1 MAEAISF
8 TIDGY
13 DLMADCIENVRK
25 AAPDIMLKHINRAG
39 NRFKKDCIE
48 ETAAKVK
55 KRKGNLISGYRKT
68 VVSRFRDGGFDHEA
82 KITGGNKKASHFHL
96 IENGHRQTAEYF
108 YKLGYKTICHSNN
121 GYVKGYKM
129 VGSVRDR
136 WSSSKLV
143 AEYAEAAVKEAL
155 KKGAI

>member
-55 KRKGNLISGYRKT
+55 
-68 VVSRFRDGGFDHEA
+68 E
-82 KITGGNKKASHFHL
+82 KA
-96 IENGHRQTAEYF
+96 T
-108 YKLGYKTICHSNN
+108 
-121 GYVKGYKM
+121 
-129 VGSVRDR
+129 
-136 WSSSKLV
+136 
-143 AEYAEAAVKEAL
+143 
-155 KKGAI
+155 